1 MTSEEI
7 LKSTIKSKYTSVRAF
22 AKECDIPYS
31 TLTSILD
38 RGIATAGVGSMV
50 RICQALDISLEE
62 LVLPHNDTKFGKL
75 KGKTVILG
83 VTGGIAVYKTPNLV
97 SMLKKAGAD
106 VYVIMTKNAQE
117 FITPLPFETLTG
129 RNCIV
134 DTFSHNFSMEVE
146 HVSLSKKADIVLI
159 APCTANVIG
168 KIANGI
174 ADDMLTTTIMACT
187 CPVLISPAM
196 NTKMYENKIVQK
208 NIQQLKSNG
217 YKIIDTESGFLAC
230 GDNGAGRMPE
240 PETLYEYIEK
250 EIACRK
256 DLAGKKVLITA
267 GPTQEAIDPV
277 RFITN
282 HSSGKMGYALAKAA
296 MLRGADVTLISG
308 QVSLKQQPFVKT
320 IYIKSAKDMA
330 DAVKENMDAD
340 IIIKA
345 AAVADYTPVTVAN
358 NKIKKSG
365 SDLKIEVTR
374 TEDILQ
380 YLGSH
385 KRDDQIIVGF
395 SMETENL
402 IENST
407 AKLKKKNVDM
417 IVANS
422 INQSGAGFGVDTNV
436 VTLIT
441 KNDAHQL
448 PQMSKDEVSHQ
459 IIDKILTL

>member
-22 AKECDIPYS
+22 AKEYDIPYS

-38 RGIATAGVGSMV
+38 RGIATAGVGSMIK
-50 RICQALDISLEE
+50 ICQALDISLEE
-62 LVLPHNDTKFGKL
+62 LVSPKNIKSTGKL
-75 KGKTVILG
+75 KGKTIVLG
-83 VTGGIAVYKTPNLV
+83 ITGGIAVYKTPNLV

-106 VYVIMTKNAQE
+106 VYVIMTENAQK

-146 HVSLSKKADIVLI
+146 HVSLSKKADLVII

-196 NTKMYENKIVQK
+196 NTKMYENKIVQSNLDK
-208 NIQQLKSNG
+208 LKSYG

-250 EIACRK
+250 EIAYTK
-256 DLAGKKVLITA
+256 DLKGKKVLITA

-277 RFITN
+277 RYITN

-308 QVSLKQQPFVKT
+308 QVSLKQQPFIKT
-320 IYIKSAKDMA
+320 LYIKSAKDMA
-330 DAVKENMDAD
+330 KAVKENMDAD

-345 AAVADYTPVTVAN
+345 AAVADYTPITVAD

-365 SDLKIEVTR
+365 NDLKIEVTR

-380 YLGSH
+380 YLGNH
-385 KRDDQIIVGF
+385 KKPNQIVVGF
-395 SMETENL
+395 SMETQNL

-422 INQSGAGFGVDTNV
+422 LNQSGAGFGVDTNV

-448 PQMSKDEVSHQ
+448 PQMSKEDVSHQ
-459 IIDKILTL
+459 ILNKILSL

>member
-7 LKSTIKSKYTSVRAF
+7 LKSTIKSKYSSVRAF
-22 AKECDIPYS
+22 AKEWDIPYS

-38 RGIATAGVGSMV
+38 RGIATAGVGSIV
-50 RICQALDISLEE
+50 KICAALDISLED
-62 LVLPHNDTKFGKL
+62 LVMPKENQALGVL
-75 KGKTVILG
+75 KGKTVVVG
-83 VTGGIAVYKTPNLV
+83 VTGGIAVYKIPNLV

-106 VYVIMTKNAQE
+106 VYVIMTKNSME

-129 RNCIV
+129 HNCIV
-134 DTFSHNFSMEVE
+134 DTFAHNFTMDVE
-146 HVSLSKKADIVLI
+146 HISISKKADLVII

-208 NIQQLKSNG
+208 NISTLKANG
-217 YKIIDTESGFLAC
+217 YKVIDSDSGFLAC
-230 GDNGAGRMPE
+230 GENGAGRMPE
-240 PETLYEYIEK
+240 PQTLFDYVEK
-250 EIACRK
+250 EIAFRK
-256 DLAGKKVLITA
+256 DLAGKKVVITA

-308 QVSLKQQPFVKT
+308 PVSLEKPDFINT
-320 IYIKSAKDMA
+320 IYVKSAKEMA
-330 DAVKENMDAD
+330 QAVKDNENAD

-345 AAVADYTPVTVAN
+345 AAVADYTPATVAN
-358 NKIKKSG
+358 HKIKKSG
-365 SDLKIEVTR
+365 NDMAIKLER

-380 YLGSH
+380 YLGSN
-385 KRDDQIIVGF
+385 KKSGQKIIGF

-402 IENST
+402 VENST

-422 INQSGAGFGVDTNV
+422 LTQSGAGFGVDTNV

-441 KNDAHQL
+441 KDSAHQL
-448 PQMSKDEVSHQ
+448 PQMTKAQVSHK
-459 IIDKILTL
+459 ILDKILEL